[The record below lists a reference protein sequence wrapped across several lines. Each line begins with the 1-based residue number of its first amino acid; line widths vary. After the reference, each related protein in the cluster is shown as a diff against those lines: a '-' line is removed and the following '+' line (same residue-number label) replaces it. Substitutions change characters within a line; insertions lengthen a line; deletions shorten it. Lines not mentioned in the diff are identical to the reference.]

1 MPDEAIP
8 LCVKWWT
15 RKVHMWQFA
24 IVNLY
29 QKRQSSQMKNSEVW
43 LDIEDCYAVE
53 TCYDKG
59 GVGEVL
65 TPILVL
71 PWRGGSAAQRG
82 TAPCNAVHFCAM
94 QCAMLCNAVQSRLST
109 CRMRGKCL
117 RGSSGGQLI
126 QLHWL
131 LTTGSSWWL
140 IWLMLLPVYGKQVVS
155 LISVLAFHQPPAVK
169 CRCDARLASLGK
181 AQLIQK
187 IIALH
192 IRVWTLPISWLDS
205 PAHLTFYAIRLSMEH
220 SNIMNQKILDFPKT
234 LATIVNTCTRH
245 KVWVLT
251 SCLPKPIIVCT
262 GALLG
267 SCPTLGLFTYWVLPP
282 YE

>member
-1 MPDEAIP
+1 MA
-8 LCVKWWT
+8 
-15 RKVHMWQFA
+15 HMVDVASSIWQTG
-24 IVNLY
+24 
-29 QKRQSSQMKNSEVW
+29 
-43 LDIEDCYAVE
+43 C
-53 TCYDKG
+53 
-59 GVGEVL
+59 L
-65 TPILVL
+65 T
-71 PWRGGSAAQRG
+71 
-82 TAPCNAVHFCAM
+82 H
-94 QCAMLCNAVQSRLST
+94 
-109 CRMRGKCL
+109 
-117 RGSSGGQLI
+117 
-126 QLHWL
+126 
-131 LTTGSSWWL
+131 
-140 IWLMLLPVYGKQVVS
+140 
-155 LISVLAFHQPPAVK
+155 ISFGIPPATCSEMSMWCK
-169 CRCDARLASLGK
+169 LASLGK
-181 AQLIQK
+181 AQPIQK

-192 IRVWTLPISWLDS
+192 IRVWTVPISWLDS